1 MTSPSSLEATI
12 ESNRKYS
19 DEKMNKLTE
28 DLTAIISSGMDKIK
42 SSKAS
47 PYNMDSTKSQ
57 NPTTVVPDN
66 KKDTPLEDGNYT
78 KTGGMWAFKHEISSP
93 ELNELFINT
102 ELKVNTAMDLNKFYN
117 QIKTCINAVTR
128 FQ

>member
-78 KTGGMWAFKHEISSP
+78 KTGGM
-93 ELNELFINT
+93 
-102 ELKVNTAMDLNKFYN
+102 
-117 QIKTCINAVTR
+117 
-128 FQ
+128 